1 MNNENIIAER
11 VNKKI
16 YRDGDKVIK
25 LFNEDYSRADV
36 LNEALNHARACETG
50 LNIPE
55 LYEVTRIDGKWAI
68 IMEYIEG
75 NNISSLIASNPSK
88 YDEYMELFVNIQ
100 LEIHSKK
107 SPLLSQLK
115 DKMNRKISLT
125 ELDGTTKY
133 ELYTRIASTPD
144 HHKLCH
150 GDYTPSNVIIKPD
163 GTPYILDW
171 AHATQGNA
179 SADVART
186 YLTFC
191 LKGNVEGAEKYL
203 DLFCKKSNT
212 AKKYVQS
219 WMPIVAA
226 SQSIKSNPEEHD
238 ILLSWVD
245 VVDYE

>member
-1 MNNENIIAER
+1 MNTENIIAER
-11 VNKKI
+11 INKKI

-36 LNEALNHARACETG
+36 LNEALNHARAEETG

-55 LYEVTRIDGKWAI
+55 LYEVTRINGQWAI
-68 IMEYIEG
+68 VMEYVDG
-75 NNISSLIASNPSK
+75 YNIADLIASNPSK
-88 YDEYMELFVNIQ
+88 YDEYMNLFVDIQ
-100 LEIHSKK
+100 MMIHTKR

-125 ELDGTTKY
+125 ELDDTTKY
-133 ELYTRIASTPD
+133 ELYTRLASTPN
-144 HHKLCH
+144 HNKLCH

-163 GTPYILDW
+163 GTPYIIDW
-171 AHATQGNA
+171 SHATQGNA

-186 YLTFC
+186 YLRFC

-203 DLFCKKSNT
+203 DLFCSKSGT

-219 WMPIVAA
+219 WCPIVSA
-226 SQSIKSNPEEHD
+226 SQLVKKNNRERE
-238 ILLSWVD
+238 ILLSWVN
-245 VVDYE
+245 VVDYS

>member
-1 MNNENIIAER
+1 MNTENIIAER
-11 VNKKI
+11 INKKI

-25 LFNEDYSRADV
+25 LFNEEYSRADV
-36 LNEALNHARACETG
+36 LNEALNHARAEETG

-68 IMEYIEG
+68 VMEYVEG
-75 NNISSLIASNPSK
+75 DNLADLIASNPAK
-88 YDEYMELFVNIQ
+88 YDEYMNLFVDIQ
-100 LEIHSKK
+100 LDIHSKR
-107 SPLLSQLK
+107 SPLLSRLK

-125 ELDGTTKY
+125 ELDDTTKY
-133 ELYTRIASTPD
+133 ELYTRLASTPN
-144 HHKLCH
+144 HNKLCH

-171 AHATQGNA
+171 SHATQGNA

-186 YLTFC
+186 YLRFC
-191 LKGNVEGAEKYL
+191 LKGNIEGAEKYL

-219 WMPIVAA
+219 WCPIVAA
-226 SQSIKSNPEEHD
+226 SQSVKKNHKERD
-238 ILLSWVD
+238 ILLSWVN
-245 VVDYE
+245 VVDYS

>member
-125 ELDGTTKY
+125 ELDDTTKY

-191 LKGNVEGAEKYL
+191 LKGNVEGCGKV
-203 DLFCKKSNT
+203 S
-212 AKKYVQS
+212 
-219 WMPIVAA
+219 
-226 SQSIKSNPEEHD
+226 
-238 ILLSWVD
+238 
-245 VVDYE
+245 

>member
-1 MNNENIIAER
+1 MNADNIIAER
-11 VNKKI
+11 INKKI
-16 YRDGDKVIK
+16 YRDGDRVIK

-36 LNEALNHARACETG
+36 LNEALNHARAEETG

-68 IMEYIEG
+68 VVEYVEG
-75 NNISSLIASNPSK
+75 ENIADLIASNPAK
-88 YDEYMELFVNIQ
+88 YDEYMNTFVDIQ
-100 LEIHSKK
+100 LEIHSKR

-125 ELDGTTKY
+125 ELDDTTKY
-133 ELYTRIASTPD
+133 ELYTRIASFPE

-150 GDYTPSNVIIKPD
+150 GDYTPSNVIICPD

-171 AHATQGNA
+171 SHATQGNA
-179 SADVART
+179 SADAART

-203 DLFCKKSNT
+203 DLFCQKSNT

-226 SQSIKSNPEEHD
+226 SQSVKKNNKERD
-238 ILLSWVD
+238 ILLSWVN
-245 VVDYE
+245 VVDYS